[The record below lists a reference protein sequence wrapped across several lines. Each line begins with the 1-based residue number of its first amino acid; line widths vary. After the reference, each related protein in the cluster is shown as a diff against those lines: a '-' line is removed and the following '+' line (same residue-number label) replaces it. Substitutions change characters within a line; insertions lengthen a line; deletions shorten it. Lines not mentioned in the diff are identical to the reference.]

1 MATVVL
7 NPSSWLI
14 SVLYEPFLNTVS
26 PAGHSAICADHP
38 SLDPVDPT
46 TAGCKADAD
55 ALSKILPPFV
65 NYEGPDVLLVM
76 HSYSGMPC
84 AAATKGLSRT
94 ECLGQGEVSESLLCW
109 ILPNKLPPN
118 LNIPE
123 DCVAN
128 FTATI
133 DKELLRSL
141 KAYIK
146 RRITW
151 ADDAY
156 AARLSAIVTTA
167 DATVPKDAQYGIVA
181 VTQEWFVEELDACHC
196 APFISSLA

>member
-14 SVLYEPFLNTVS
+14 SVLHEPFLNTVS

-94 ECLGQGEVSESLLCW
+94 ECLGQGEVSEVSGRVSYSRLEGKSLLCW

-146 RRITW
+146 RRI
-151 ADDAY
+151 
-156 AARLSAIVTTA
+156 SA